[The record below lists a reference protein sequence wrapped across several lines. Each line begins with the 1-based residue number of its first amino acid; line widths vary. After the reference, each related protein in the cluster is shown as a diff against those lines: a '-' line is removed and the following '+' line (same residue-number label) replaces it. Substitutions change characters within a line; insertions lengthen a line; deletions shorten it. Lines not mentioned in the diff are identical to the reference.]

1 MALIARIAVVT
12 PLMLLALA
20 ALAAEPAGTLTL
32 ACQGARKTDDANP
45 EPISMSIIVNFAARI
60 VTGFA
65 DEDYPVS
72 ITRFD
77 NVYISFSGSDKSDS
91 WRIEG
96 SIDRVTGDTVAIS
109 MWRNPTTGEVSS
121 LEYTLK
127 CRPTQRTF

>member
-1 MALIARIAVVT
+1 MFRRCACI
-12 PLMLLALA
+12 ALA
-20 ALAAEPAGTLTL
+20 VMLVGLSTAQAADTTLTL
-32 ACQGARKTDDANP
+32 ACQGASKTDAKP
-45 EPISMSIIVNFAARI
+45 EPISMSIIVNFTARI

-65 DEDYPVS
+65 DDDHPVK

-109 MWRNPTTGEVSS
+109 MRRNPTTGEVSS

-127 CRPTQRTF
+127 CRPAGRMF

>member
-1 MALIARIAVVT
+1 MVAGPLITAE
-12 PLMLLALA
+12 A
-20 ALAAEPAGTLTL
+20 ADTTLTL
-32 ACQGARKTDDANP
+32 ACQGARKTDNAKP

-65 DEDYPVS
+65 DKDYPVT

-77 NVYISFSGSDKSDS
+77 NVYISFSGSNKSDS

-96 SIDRVTGDTVAIS
+96 SIDRVTGDTVATS

-127 CRPTQRTF
+127 CKPAQRMF